1 MENFRSIYLEKT
13 FTLHFDILREAFWQ
27 FEKHFT
33 FIYKLLFL
41 VVIFACTVNIVQ
53 RTIEQ
58 LS

>member
-13 FTLHFDILREAFWQ
+13 STLHFDILREAFWQ